1 MWRRPPKGERA
12 PRGPRLF
19 RGVRDPNLVLAAGV
33 RPSVEPA
40 VASVDRETLA
50 FQERKPLLWLEP
62 RELHRRPAVDA
73 AHRQRQRPC
82 LLVPV
87 GALEDRRL
95 ALEPTPVR
103 VLDVVA
109 RRREDVEDETAARA
123 KQAAHGAEREPPVL
137 VRPHVEQR
145 PERADDQR
153 DLLVDGRLAQVA
165 EPQVDPRTGR
175 ASPWTSRRRSRESRR
190 KQSARRCV
198 PSRRRARR
206 SARPTCEPPRGR
218 TARPP

>member
-19 RGVRDPNLVLAAGV
+19 RGVRDPNRVLAAGV

-40 VASVDRETLA
+40 VTGVDRETLA

-62 RELHRRPAVDA
+62 RELHGRPAVDP
-73 AHRQRQRPC
+73 AHRQRQRPR

-109 RRREDVEDETAARA
+109 RRREDVEDETSVRMWSSARNG
-123 KQAAHGAEREPPVL
+123 QMTSGTCSS
-137 VRPHVEQR
+137 
-145 PERADDQR
+145 
-153 DLLVDGRLAQVA
+153 
-165 EPQVDPRTGR
+165 TGG
-175 ASPWTSRRRSRESRR
+175 SRRS
-190 KQSARRCV
+190 
-198 PSRRRARR
+198 PSRRSIRAPARAAC
-206 SARPTCEPPRGR
+206 SAQTSSIALDESTPIT
-218 TARPP
+218 